1 METNNSGPA
10 NTKST
15 LTVSDSD
22 VVAAAV
28 IVAKHHS
35 NTGATEQPLA
45 TSVMFDSNTIRYPL
59 PKHYTNSAVNK
70 TLERHPKTA
79 HGLEKLGSA
88 ATEQTGQ
95 SGSGVEVST
104 TIENTGDK
112 TANHPIFQN
121 QPQQQLSSSNASQ
134 LTITT
139 NGSKKNSPK
148 NSYHHQQNIS
158 CNDKFPSAQKL
169 KKHQENEKHSL
180 DTVKSTVF
188 DVAQEFESLMTDLKE
203 VEKSVRSKPRER
215 ILYFCCPE
223 CPHLSPD
230 KQSYSEHQKKHLQ
243 DQKQALQVKAA
254 QEQAKNL
261 QLDQLQLHQMDE
273 GNGGNNSSK
282 TRENNQSDDGF
293 VVESQKSDQE
303 MEMATA
309 QKTKNQPICIVSNVM
324 FPCPQCSLVF
334 TDSKICKMHIFNH
347 KNLQITPKCTEE
359 RPYFCSPCKMTF
371 NSSSSFYLHQRSVK
385 HLKMISK

>member
-1 METNNSGPA
+1 
-10 NTKST
+10 
-15 LTVSDSD
+15 
-22 VVAAAV
+22 
-28 IVAKHHS
+28 
-35 NTGATEQPLA
+35 
-45 TSVMFDSNTIRYPL
+45 MFDSNTIRYPL
-59 PKHYTNSAVNK
+59 PKHYTNSTVNE
-70 TLERHPKTA
+70 TLEQHPKTA

-104 TIENTGDK
+104 TIENTGDN

-148 NSYHHQQNIS
+148 NSYHQQQNIS
-158 CNDKFPSAQKL
+158 CNDKLPSAQKL
-169 KKHQENEKHSL
+169 KKHQENEKHPL
-180 DTVKSTVF
+180 NTVKSTVF
-188 DVAQEFESLMTDLKE
+188 DVAQEFASLMADLKE
-203 VEKSVRSKPRER
+203 VEKSVRSKPPER

-223 CPHLSPD
+223 CLRLSPD
-230 KQSYSEHQKKHLQ
+230 KQSYLEHQNKHLQ

-254 QEQAKNL
+254 QEQAKGAGKNL

-309 QKTKNQPICIVSNVM
+309 KKTKNQPICIVSNVM

-347 KNLQITPKCTEE
+347 KNLQISPECTEE
-359 RPYFCSPCKMTF
+359 RTYLCSPCKMTF
-371 NSSSSFYLHQRSVK
+371 DSSSSFYLHQRSVK